1 MSKAPYRH
9 SDGSDCYT
17 KDCSLGHASPVE
29 CAILDNNFDAF
40 LTAKQGQENTP
51 TFIDEIASREEF
63 DRMVAERLVSKQGH
77 PIYPYSIYK
86 YSQSATYSKTWND
99 VTLASRGLIVH
110 DETGEI
116 LARPFDKFFNYNEDN
131 VPKHLLTGDI
141 HVTEKLDGS
150 LGISFLN
157 PAGELEISTAGGFQS
172 DQAAHATALYNE
184 RYKGK
189 WEPREGVTYMWEII
203 YPENRIVVDYGD
215 EDDIYLLGARNI
227 ATGETIPVDQLT
239 EWKWKRA
246 TTHKGFTSMDKVVA
260 SSERSNA
267 EGYIVHYTETDVR
280 VKYKHEDYVK
290 LHRIMTGISERSV
303 HNLLA
308 TGGKDKLEQI
318 KQTAPEE
325 FTDFITKTIE
335 KLENQYSEEE
345 SKITKAYKDL
355 LGTLPQDVEQ
365 KDFAIAVQKLPKNLS
380 NHMFSLRAGKG
391 INEKK
396 IWESIEPPFERSFW
410 SASNGKIE
418 DTE

>member
-17 KDCSLGHASPVE
+17 KNCSLGHASPMEQAV
-29 CAILDNNFDAF
+29 LDNNFDAF
-40 LTAKQGQENTP
+40 LTAKNKTKTSP
-51 TFIDEIASREEF
+51 TFIDIIASKEEF
-63 DRMVAERLVSKQGH
+63 DKMVEGRLVSRSPH

-86 YSQSATYSKTWND
+86 YSQSATYTKTWND
-99 VTLASRGLIVH
+99 VTLASRGLIIH
-110 DETGEI
+110 NETGEI
-116 LARPFDKFFNYNEDN
+116 IARPFDKFFNYNEEN
-131 VPKHLLTGDI
+131 VPTHLLTGDI

-246 TTHKGFTSMDKVVA
+246 TTHSGFDSMDKVIK
-260 SSERSNA
+260 SPERSNA
-267 EGYIVHYTETDVR
+267 EGYIVHYTSTGAR
-280 VKYKHEDYVK
+280 VKYKHEDYIK
-290 LHRIMTGISERSV
+290 IHRIATGLSERSI
-303 HNLLA
+303 HDLIS
-308 TGGKDKLEQI
+308 TGGKAKLEEYKSQ
-318 KQTAPEE
+318 APEE
-325 FTDFITKTIE
+325 FEAYIDNVTA
-335 KLENQYSEEE
+335 KLERQYDTE
-345 SKITKAYKDL
+345 KANIETTYADL
-355 LGTLPQDVEQ
+355 MKELPADADQ
-365 KDFAIAVQKLPKNLS
+365 KTFALAVQTKIPKDMS
-380 NHMFSLRAGKG
+380 AHMFALRAGKG
-391 INEKK
+391 VNEKK
-396 IWESIEPPFERSFW
+396 IWDSIKPAFEKSFW
-410 SASNGKIE
+410 SANNGV
-418 DTE
+418 D

>member
-9 SDGSDCYT
+9 GDGSDCYT

-29 CAILDNNFDAF
+29 RAILDNNFDAF

-51 TFIDEIASREEF
+51 TFIDQIASREEF
-63 DRMVAERLVSKQGH
+63 DRMVAERLVSKQEH
-77 PIYPYSIYK
+77 PLYPYSIYK
-86 YSQSATYSKTWND
+86 YSQSATYTKTWND
-99 VTLASRGLIVH
+99 VTLASRGLIIH
-110 DETGEI
+110 NETGEI

-246 TTHKGFTSMDKVVA
+246 TTHKGFTSMDKVVN
-260 SSERSNA
+260 SPERSNA
-267 EGYIVHYTETDVR
+267 EGYIVHYRDSDVR

-290 LHRIMTGISERSV
+290 LHRIMTGLNERAI
-303 HNLLA
+303 HDMLA
-308 TGGKDKLEQI
+308 SGGKNKLEEYKSQ
-318 KQTAPEE
+318 APEE
-325 FTDFITKTIE
+325 FETYINNVTA
-335 KLENQYSEEE
+335 KLEEQYS
-345 SKITKAYKDL
+345 SKEKEITTVYNNLVKE
-355 LGTLPQDVEQ
+355 LPSDVDQ
-365 KDFAIAVQKLPKNLS
+365 KTFALAVQTRIPKEYS
-380 NHMFSLRAGKG
+380 AHMFSIRSGKG
-391 INEKK
+391 LNEAK
-396 IWESIEPPFERSFW
+396 IWESIKPVFEKSFW
-410 SASNGKIE
+410 SANNGVE
-418 DTE
+418 S